1 MVIGNMKERRKANR
15 KKLCYV
21 LILKI
26 VFSEIICIR
35 LFSLIKCLKVLFT
48 GCKVWSEFGGTCLNS
63 YPIKKNGS
71 LLVCRRACIS

>member
-35 LFSLIKCLKVLFT
+35 LFSLIKRLKVLFT
-48 GCKVWSEFGGTCLNS
+48 W
-63 YPIKKNGS
+63 
-71 LLVCRRACIS
+71 RRGKSDTEREAK

>member
-15 KKLCYV
+15 KKLCYA

-35 LFSLIKCLKVLFT
+35 LFSHIKRLKVLFT
-48 GCKVWSEFGGTCLNS
+48 W
-63 YPIKKNGS
+63 
-71 LLVCRRACIS
+71 RRGKIDSREREAK

>member
-35 LFSLIKCLKVLFT
+35 LFSLIKRLKVLFT
-48 GCKVWSEFGGTCLNS
+48 DSIPSFLVQHIELHVSVHMQ
-63 YPIKKNGS
+63 KK
-71 LLVCRRACIS
+71 